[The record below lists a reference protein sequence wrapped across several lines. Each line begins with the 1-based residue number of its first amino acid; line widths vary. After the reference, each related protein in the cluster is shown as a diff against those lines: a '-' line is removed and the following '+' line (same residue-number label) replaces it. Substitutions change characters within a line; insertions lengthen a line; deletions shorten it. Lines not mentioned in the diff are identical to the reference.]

1 MCDFGSCAAG
11 VADIER
17 ATAALNFAK
26 KYELLAADAL
36 SNIKL
41 VELDYSDDEALAAA
55 LPKRGGRL
63 LVVDGDV
70 VGGKLADERVS
81 SSSSS
86 SNLVQVC

>member
-1 MCDFGSCAAG
+1 

-17 ATAALNFAK
+17 ATAALKFAK
-26 KYELLAADAL
+26 KYELLASDAL

-41 VELDYSDDEALAAA
+41 VELDYADGDALAAA
-55 LPKRGGRL
+55 LPKRGGKL

-81 SSSSS
+81 D
-86 SNLVQVC
+86 V